1 MPVCLFDWFFF
12 KFICD
17 NEEMLVGIATTQFKN
32 LKSDFLL
39 APDKGHNDFYSY
51 ILIEILGL
59 LWQICQL
66 FKRYLRKLSC
76 HKTLLMGF
84 QSFQDQ
90 SSTRHLL

>member
-1 MPVCLFDWFFF
+1 MFIWLIFF

-17 NEEMLVGIATTQFKN
+17 NEEMLAVGIATTQFRN

-51 ILIEILGL
+51 ILIEILVL